1 MDEEKTCFILTVI
14 SNEIGDSFDYKLS
27 DTVLERL
34 KASCELGGIE
44 EYYDTFKL
52 IFSGKKRI
60 PGDANDDTKVDVKD
74 ITVMSQYIA
83 HWNVTINLEN
93 ADVNGDGVV
102 TVKDV
107 TLVKQKL
114 AKWNV
119 ELV

>member
-1 MDEEKTCFILTVI
+1 
-14 SNEIGDSFDYKLS
+14 
-27 DTVLERL
+27 
-34 KASCELGGIE
+34 
-44 EYYDTFKL
+44 
-52 IFSGKKRI
+52 
-60 PGDANDDTKVDVKD
+60 
-74 ITVMSQYIA
+74 MSQYIA
-83 HWNVTINLEN
+83 HWNVTINLAN